1 GIKTNFPN
9 IGGIKL
15 YKKSNQNIYELL
27 NLLTLRWNY
36 MLNENEQKDIFLFF
50 KKHYNNFYYEYTKD
64 YEKSIVKI
72 IEPNRLLDII
82 ETGDLL

>member
-1 GIKTNFPN
+1 
-9 IGGIKL
+9 
-15 YKKSNQNIYELL
+15 
-27 NLLTLRWNY
+27 